1 MITFQKKSIDSVAAQ
16 PNTEPQV
23 IQQTFTPPTNTPTV
37 VTQFNTTN
45 WDLLRLLNGGTLDSK
60 GQLFSIQTIRNYSTK
75 STHNNKETVM
85 LTLQVITNGINNPVK
100 RKDVLVKKIIEK
112 QTIPKPMKL
121 GKEVMDLKTSVE
133 SEEAW

>member
-37 VTQFNTTN
+37 VTQFNITN

-75 STHNNKETVM
+75 STYNNKETVM